1 MYASSLIY
9 TDDFFVLEYVTICV
23 YGKFLTT
30 RIFLLAAPPYHSRHK
45 VQATNWSYATT
56 NEEDDSRGTERYVD
70 LSVPPPYKP
79 PPEGYKVSAKDF
91 SYYSQSSKKLKGSR
105 GSQVGKNWQRRILFG
120 RQRGSHFP
128 REELGSRSRS
138 RAEPRFVR
146 AFTGLGLVMTRPSL
160 TCSECGFHLR

>member
-1 MYASSLIY
+1 M
-9 TDDFFVLEYVTICV
+9 LEYVTFCV

-30 RIFLLAAPPYHSRHK
+30 HIFSLAAPPYHSRHK

-91 SYYSQSSKKLKGSR
+91 LYYSQSSKKLKRSR
-105 GSQVGKNWQRRILFG
+105 GSQGGKKISRGEFCLAGSVDRI
-120 RQRGSHFP
+120 
-128 REELGSRSRS
+128 S
-138 RAEPRFVR
+138 RARSWGR
-146 AFTGLGLVMTRPSL
+146 GLVLAPNPASSAHSRISGL
-160 TCSECGFHLR
+160 